1 LNKKEKIE
9 IKTSEYYIESEVNKK
24 HLLLILV
31 IFEGL
36 NIIINKEEKKI
47 KLTIND
53 KKIVIEDFKIENL
66 LENPTEK
73 INISMKTKNEHI
85 KSYHVQI

>member
-9 IKTSEYYIESEVNKK
+9 IKTSEYYIQSEVNKK

-36 NIIINKEEKKI
+36 NIIINKEEKK
-47 KLTIND
+47 N
-53 KKIVIEDFKIENL
+53 
-66 LENPTEK
+66 K
-73 INISMKTKNEHI
+73 INNK
-85 KSYHVQI
+85 